1 MRGRWRVEANRG
13 PASGEVRRGKEKG
26 EGDTSMPVEYEY
38 DRVPAERAPVRKKDD
53 ASGLAEV
60 ISVILDKG
68 IVIDAWVSV
77 SVLGL
82 EILTIQARVVVA
94 SVETYLRYAEAI
106 GLAATAAPP
115 PWQQVVPGRQKEQ
128 VAGGPSE
135 DEVLRNLSEH
145 PEGLQLE
152 AMQARLDAPR
162 ERLDE
167 ILSQLVEE
175 QKVHR
180 DKEHNLYLPEGQ

>member
-1 MRGRWRVEANRG
+1 
-13 PASGEVRRGKEKG
+13 
-26 EGDTSMPVEYEY
+26 MPVEYEY
-38 DRVPAERAPVRKKDD
+38 DSVPAERAPVRKKDD
-53 ASGLAEV
+53 SSSLAEV

-106 GLAATAAPP
+106 ELTTLVAPP
-115 PWQQVVPGRQKEQ
+115 RGQQVVPGRGKEQ
-128 VAGGPSE
+128 AIGGPSE

-145 PEGLQLE
+145 PEGLPLE
-152 AMQARLDAPR
+152 AMQARLDVPL
-162 ERLDE
+162 ERLDD
-167 ILSQLVEE
+167 ILSHLIEE
-175 QKVHR
+175 RKVHR
-180 DKEHNLYLPEGQ
+180 DKEHNVYLLEGQ

>member
-1 MRGRWRVEANRG
+1 MRR
-13 PASGEVRRGKEKG
+13 
-26 EGDTSMPVEYEY
+26 EGDLNM
-38 DRVPAERAPVRKKDD
+38 PAERAPLRKIDD
-53 ASGLAEV
+53 SSSVAGV
-60 ISVILDKG
+60 IGVILDKG
-68 IVIDAWVSV
+68 IVIDAWASV

-82 EILTIQARVVVA
+82 ELLTIQARVVVA

-115 PWQQVVPGRQKEQ
+115 PWQQLVPGRRKEQ
-128 VAGGPSE
+128 EAGAPSE

-152 AMQARLDAPR
+152 AMRARLDVPL

-167 ILSQLVEE
+167 ILSHLVTER
-175 QKVHR
+175 KVHR